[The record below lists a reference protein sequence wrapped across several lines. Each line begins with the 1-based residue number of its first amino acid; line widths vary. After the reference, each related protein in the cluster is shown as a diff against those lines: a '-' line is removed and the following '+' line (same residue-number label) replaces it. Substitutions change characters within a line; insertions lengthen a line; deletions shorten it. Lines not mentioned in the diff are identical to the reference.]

1 MSIPSQAKIFFSV
14 LLLVALV
21 AIVPKIL
28 AVEAE
33 SQSRRIGAFSFQE
46 RLDEFTDEDR
56 SLIYSYDENN
66 DNSLDW
72 RCMEDGLNVV
82 VDFETYYTGDEDE
95 DILVRYRFDDKPA
108 SEHEY
113 WRLLNNNEAAYIRM
127 NQVTTFTRAALAS
140 GEVLME
146 LVDPAD
152 DETLRFRI
160 PLNGLREALDQ
171 LPCSRRF

>member
-1 MSIPSQAKIFFSV
+1 MSIPSQAKIFFSSLV
-14 LLLVALV
+14 LVALV

-33 SQSRRIGAFSFQE
+33 SQSRIGAFSFQE
-46 RLDEFTDEDR
+46 RVDEFTDEDR

-108 SEHEY
+108 SDYDY

-127 NQVTTFTRAALAS
+127 NQVATFTRAALAS

-160 PLNGLREALDQ
+160 PLNGLGEALDQ
-171 LPCSRRF
+171 LPCTPR